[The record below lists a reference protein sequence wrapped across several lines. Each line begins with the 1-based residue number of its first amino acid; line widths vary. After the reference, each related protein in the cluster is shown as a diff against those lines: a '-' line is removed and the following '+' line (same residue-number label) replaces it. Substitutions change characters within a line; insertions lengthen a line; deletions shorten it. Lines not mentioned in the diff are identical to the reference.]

1 MLHKIESAA
10 QKNRA
15 HGPFSL
21 DMIKCGV
28 GEVIFARSLDHDT
41 SPVFLGCRFYFT
53 QHHANISAWWGK
65 LFAAHAFFKES
76 QKAVFIPRSRFYWVK
91 LLFRKK

>member
-1 MLHKIESAA
+1 M
-10 QKNRA
+10 
-15 HGPFSL
+15 
-21 DMIKCGV
+21 
-28 GEVIFARSLDHDT
+28 
-41 SPVFLGCRFYFT
+41 

-91 LLFRKK
+91 LLFRKNSYDYLQPVVKFLHAAKNCPPNSAAQKKRTMEFEKYFR

>member
-1 MLHKIESAA
+1 MFKKKEKKE
-10 QKNRA
+10 Q
-15 HGPFSL
+15 PFK
-21 DMIKCGV
+21 DM
-28 GEVIFARSLDHDT
+28 
-41 SPVFLGCRFYFT
+41 SPVFLGCRFYFM